1 MRMAKLI
8 KGRMNLNIQELD
20 YIDNIILNNISETGM
35 FDDIKTSGYLHCPR
49 TLLLSKLEG
58 LINTGYVVRDGENLK
73 LSESGI
79 AEMIPLSKNHF
90 SVPTENFKMDSSFD
104 WHKPY
109 IPPAGWD
116 SRP

>member
-20 YIDNIILNNISETGM
+20 YIDNIILNEISDAGM
-35 FDDIKTSGYLHCPR
+35 FDDIKISGYLHCPR

-90 SVPTENFKMDSSFD
+90 SVPTENFKTDSFFD

>member
-1 MRMAKLI
+1 
-8 KGRMNLNIQELD
+8 
-20 YIDNIILNNISETGM
+20 M
-35 FDDIKTSGYLHCPR
+35 FDDIKISGYLHCPR

-79 AEMIPLSKNHF
+79 AEMIPLSKNQF
-90 SVPTENFKMDSSFD
+90 SVPTENFKADSSFD

-109 IPPAGWD
+109 VPPAGWD
-116 SRP
+116 SQP